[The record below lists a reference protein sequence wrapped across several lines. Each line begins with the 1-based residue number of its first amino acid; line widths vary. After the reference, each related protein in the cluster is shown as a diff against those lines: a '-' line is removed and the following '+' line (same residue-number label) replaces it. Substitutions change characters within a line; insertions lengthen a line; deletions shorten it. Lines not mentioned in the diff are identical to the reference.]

1 MVESLVAY
9 LNIDDLSECT
19 RVDDL
24 LYSPV
29 VGRVSQNYFVNVVHN
44 Q

>member
-1 MVESLVAY
+1 MVESLVTY
-9 LNIDDLSECT
+9 LNVDDLSECT
-19 RVDDL
+19 RVNDL

-29 VGRVSQNYFVNVVHN
+29 VGRVSQNYFVNVVYH

>member
-1 MVESLVAY
+1 MVESLVTY

-19 RVDDL
+19 RVNDL

-29 VGRVSQNYFVNVVHN
+29 VGRVSKYCFVNVVHY